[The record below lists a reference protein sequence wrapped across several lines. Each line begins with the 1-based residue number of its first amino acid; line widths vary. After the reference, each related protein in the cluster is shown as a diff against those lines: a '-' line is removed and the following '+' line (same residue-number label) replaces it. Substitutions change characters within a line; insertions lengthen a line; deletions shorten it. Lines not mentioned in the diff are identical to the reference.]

1 MFRNLPKVTKNL
13 LIINTIIWF
22 AAFLMNRMGNDTL
35 MNLFALHFPSGSE
48 DSRFRI
54 WQLLSYMF
62 LHDDTRIW
70 HLLFNMYTLAIF
82 GQVLERVWGGG
93 KFLFFYLFCGV
104 GAGLCQIGAQYIQ
117 FSYLLSRFEP
127 DSVRAAFDMYTTV
140 GASGGIYGVLLGY
153 GMLFPDPRLT
163 LIFPPVSMKAKWF
176 VIIFA
181 AIELL
186 SSLGTA
192 VGRGDGVAHIAHL
205 GGMLFALVLILFW
218 KKRRKM
224 YEYHD

>member
-82 GQVLERVWGGG
+82 GQVLERVWEE
-93 KFLFFYLFCGV
+93 
-104 GAGLCQIGAQYIQ
+104 ASS
-117 FSYLLSRFEP
+117 FSSTFSAAWERDYARSEP
-127 DSVRAAFDMYTTV
+127 STY
-140 GASGGIYGVLLGY
+140 S
-153 GMLFPDPRLT
+153 
-163 LIFPPVSMKAKWF
+163 S
-176 VIIFA
+176 
-181 AIELL
+181 AI
-186 SSLGTA
+186 S
-192 VGRGDGVAHIAHL
+192 
-205 GGMLFALVLILFW
+205 
-218 KKRRKM
+218 
-224 YEYHD
+224 